1 MIARKKGTHTGFTN
15 DNKTITKTITF
26 GINNGPCETL
36 PFCFLFLS
44 LSFPFLS
51 FFLSLPSLFLFL
63 LLSFFLSFLLSFFLS
78 FFVSFSVPFPFVFLS
93 FSFRFLFPLSLSF
106 PFLYYSF
113 SFSLSSLMWI
123 LWSRCEASAWKND
136 KRKKKITCG
145 KTIWKGSRSLQ
156 PPKWFW
162 WNHFQKTPPQLG
174 IWGFCPRNLSD
185 RHSWRVFQ
193 RRDVLTFWTLCMPV
207 LKQDR
212 QLCRGQKRATCFHS
226 AHWRWWH
233 CDLGQF
239 KRWWPVVM
247 IARQYSTVT
256 WGGEWWQ
263 LKSSGS
269 SPECSMNAAELC
281 KIQTTADQ
289 SSPGAIQ
296 ALLVKAREFK
306 IALLR
311 SLASVGLPLAN
322 GTIENPQSKE
332 TAARFL

>member
-1 MIARKKGTHTGFTN
+1 MVRVRH
-15 DNKTITKTITF
+15 
-26 GINNGPCETL
+26 
-36 PFCFLFLS
+36 FLFV
-44 LSFPFLS
+44 SFSSPFPLPFLS

-93 FSFRFLFPLSLSF
+93 FSFRFLFPLPFGLFPLPSFTIPF
-106 PFLYYSF
+106 PFPFPRS
-113 SFSLSSLMWI
+113 
-123 LWSRCEASAWKND
+123 CEFFDQGVKPVLG
-136 KRKKKITCG
+136 KTIRGKKKITCG
-145 KTIWKGSRSLQ
+145 KTIWKGSRFLQ

-281 KIQTTADQ
+281 KIQTTADR
-289 SSPGAIQ
+289 SSLGAIQ

-311 SLASVGLPLAN
+311 CSISWFATCQRHHRESTVQRNSCPFSIWSAEHRLSFMLRP
-322 GTIENPQSKE
+322 
-332 TAARFL
+332 

>member
-1 MIARKKGTHTGFTN
+1 MVRVRH
-15 DNKTITKTITF
+15 
-26 GINNGPCETL
+26 
-36 PFCFLFLS
+36 FL
-44 LSFPFLS
+44 
-51 FFLSLPSLFLFL
+51 
-63 LLSFFLSFLLSFFLS
+63 
-78 FFVSFSVPFPFVFLS
+78 FVSFSSPFPLPFLFPVSSCTLPFPSPFLFPVLFTFLFPFLFRFLFRS
-93 FSFRFLFPLSLSF
+93 FSFRFPFLFLPLSFSSPFRVLSF

-123 LWSRCEASAWKND
+123 LWSRCESSAWKND

-145 KTIWKGSRSLQ
+145 KTIWKGSRFLQ
-156 PPKWFW
+156 PPKWFLV
-162 WNHFQKTPPQLG
+162 KPLPKDSPLG

-281 KIQTTADQ
+281 KIQTTADR

-311 SLASVGLPLAN
+311 CSISWFATTCQRHLRESTDVRRNSCPFSVDLKCRAQ
-322 GTIENPQSKE
+322 IVVY
-332 TAARFL
+332 A